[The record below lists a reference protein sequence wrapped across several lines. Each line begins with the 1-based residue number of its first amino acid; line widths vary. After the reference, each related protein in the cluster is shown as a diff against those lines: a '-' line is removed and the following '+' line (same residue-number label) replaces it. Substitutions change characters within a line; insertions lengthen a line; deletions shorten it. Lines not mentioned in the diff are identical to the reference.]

1 MIYAFSDLHFGP
13 ELPLS
18 AMLSETVT
26 DGKFYSALDSGSK
39 GQGVIY
45 SQRDL

>member
-1 MIYAFSDLHFGP
+1 MFFAFSDLHFRP

-18 AMLSETVT
+18 VMLSETVT
-26 DGKFYSALDSGSK
+26 DGRFYSALDSGAK